1 MIAYKGFNHDF
12 TCTQGKG
19 VFQYEVGKTYT
30 ESNQEIKTRKK
41 GFHATIE
48 PLQVLFWYGQ
58 SDAKFAK
65 VELSGNLND
74 ESPIVICAS
83 EITILKELTLTDL
96 VKEEIAYFLKN
107 KTGLLAETACYH
119 IKNFHITTKQN
130 TYISA
135 PNINDKLIFIDNNNI
150 TVLTVD
156 KDKIKP
162 NIKYNSKGMEE
173 QC

>member
-1 MIAYKGFNHDF
+1 MIAYKGFNNDF

-19 VFQYEVGKTYT
+19 VFQYEIGKTYT
-30 ESNQEIKTRKK
+30 ESDEEIKTRKT

-58 SDAKFAK
+58 NGARFAK

-74 ESPIVICAS
+74 ESPVIICAS
-83 EITILKELTLTDL
+83 QIKILKELTLTDL

-119 IKNFHITTKQN
+119 IKNFHITTKPN

-135 PNINDKLIFIDNNNI
+135 PSINDKLIFIEDNSI
-150 TVLTVD
+150 TVLTID
-156 KDKIKP
+156 NDKIKP

>member
-19 VFQYEVGKTYT
+19 VFQYEIGKTYT
-30 ESNQEIKTRKK
+30 ESDEEIKTRKT

-48 PLQVLFWYGQ
+48 PLQVLFWYSTNG
-58 SDAKFAK
+58 AKFAK

-74 ESPIVICAS
+74 ESPVIICAS
-83 EITILKELTLTDL
+83 QIKILKELTLTDL
-96 VKEEIAYFLKN
+96 VKEEITYFLKN
-107 KTGLLAETACYH
+107 KTGLLAETTCYN
-119 IKNFHITTKQN
+119 IKNFYITTKPN

-135 PNINDKLIFIDNNNI
+135 PSINDKLIFIEDNSI
-150 TVLTVD
+150 MVLTVD
-156 KDKIKP
+156 NDKIKP

>member
-1 MIAYKGFNHDF
+1 M
-12 TCTQGKG
+12 
-19 VFQYEVGKTYT
+19 
-30 ESNQEIKTRKK
+30 
-41 GFHATIE
+41 
-48 PLQVLFWYGQ
+48 QVLFWYGTNG
-58 SDAKFAK
+58 AKFAK

-74 ESPIVICAS
+74 ESPVIICAS
-83 EITILKELTLTDL
+83 QIKILKELTLTDL

-107 KTGLLAETACYH
+107 KTGLLAETTCYN
-119 IKNFHITTKQN
+119 IKNFHITTKPN

-135 PNINDKLIFIDNNNI
+135 PNINDKLIFIEDNNI

-156 KDKIKP
+156 NDKIKP